1 VLGALL
7 MRLVFIVAGVTLL
20 ERFHWLIFVFGGL
33 LVVTGARL
41 LTHRPE
47 DVHPERNPL
56 VRLFQR
62 VMPAT
67 TAYHGQAFFVRQG
80 GRLVATPLAIVL
92 VAIEAS
98 DLVFALDS
106 IPAVLAVTND
116 PLIVYTS
123 NVFAILGL
131 RSLFFVLSGV
141 LGRFEKLN
149 IGLALVLIFVG
160 LKMIAADWYH
170 VS

>member
-80 GRLVATPLAIVL
+80 GRLVATPLAI
-92 VAIEAS
+92 EAS

-116 PLIVYTS
+116 PLIVYSS

-131 RSLFFVLSGV
+131 RSLFFVLSG
-141 LGRFEKLN
+141 
-149 IGLALVLIFVG
+149 AL
-160 LKMIAADWYH
+160 
-170 VS
+170 